1 MAINSPI
8 QGGIQA
14 VRNTV
19 SSSLFSGRAIPPPQP
34 DPVTTNLLSQN
45 TASLNSVSQQL
56 SGVSQSLNQLRF
68 SLSVVKSNLDVRSQL
83 ERQRA
88 DAEFERERRLATLRL
103 REGKE
108 STIEKKIQSALIAP
122 VSKIGSKV
130 QAQLSKLRGAFNI
143 LFYGWLGDNALQLYD
158 AVAEKNKDAQVKIS
172 FKVLRTIGQVAFAV
186 AAIKLGWRGF
196 TGVLSSFMLRMG
208 RMAKTSGV
216 WNPVARFG
224 KIFQRTLEAFGGL
237 SIWDA
242 VVNEPEDQI
251 FNTENYTF
259 DDGNQSNNGDSSN
272 NNGENR
278 SIFGR
283 IFGGLFGGE
292 AKAADNPQ
300 VQPKDELIP
309 SKSNNSNIALQPKTN
324 NKDGNWFT
332 RMFRGKPKEVESEKN
347 LSEQFR
353 QNYTQLLQQDGSTQG
368 DSSSSLPDTPLS
380 FGPSH
385 LGSSENISSVKRS
398 PQVSEQLASLPE
410 EEPIIIPADDGQS
423 NEGVSNPSGGSV
435 LPGSASE
442 QSTPLIDAIN
452 PDNTYVYHAYQQFN
466 LTPV

>member
-83 ERQRA
+83 ERQRT

-108 STIEKKIQSALIAP
+108 STIEKKIQNALISP
-122 VSKIGSKV
+122 VNKIGSKV
-130 QAQLSKLRGAFNI
+130 QGTLSKLRGAFNI
-143 LFYGWLGDNALQLYD
+143 LFFGWLSDNALEAYD
-158 AVAEKNKDAQVKIS
+158 AIANKNTEAQKKIG
-172 FKVLRTIGQVAFAV
+172 FKVLRTIGQIAFTIG
-186 AAIKLGWRGF
+186 AIKLGWKGM
-196 TGVLSSFMLRMG
+196 TGILSSFAVRMSRMG
-208 RMAKTSGV
+208 QTSGI
-216 WNPVARFG
+216 WNPVAGFVKVFKRSL
-224 KIFQRTLEAFGGL
+224 QALGGL

-242 VVNEPEDQI
+242 VVNDPEDQI
-251 FNTENYTF
+251 FNTENYEF
-259 DDGNQSNNGDSSN
+259 GDNKPDTSTDPQ
-272 NNGENR
+272 ENR

-283 IFGGLFGGE
+283 IFGGLFGGD
-292 AKAADNPQ
+292 AKASDNEQ
-300 VQPKDELIP
+300 VKPKTELIP
-309 SKSNNSNIALQPKTN
+309 SKANDSKLASQPKTN
-324 NKDGNWFT
+324 NKKGNWFT
-332 RMFRGKPKEVESEKN
+332 RMFRGKPKEVENPEKN
-347 LSEQFR
+347 LSEKFKE
-353 QNYTQLLQQDGSTQG
+353 NYTQLIRQE
-368 DSSSSLPDTPLS
+368 SSSEGDLSDSLSNVPLS
-380 FGPSH
+380 GRQS
-385 LGSSENISSVKRS
+385 GSSENITSVKRS
-398 PQVSEQLASLPE
+398 PQVSDQLASLPE
-410 EEPIIIPADDGQS
+410 EEPIIIPSDGGQS
-423 NEGVSNPSGGSV
+423 NEGTPNPTGGSV
-435 LPGSASE
+435 LPGTASQE
-442 QSTPLIDAIN
+442 STPMIGAIN

>member
-143 LFYGWLGDNALQLYD
+143 LFYGWLGENALQLYD

-208 RMAKTSGV
+208 RMAKTSGI

-237 SIWDA
+237 TIWDA

-251 FNTENYTF
+251 FNTENYT
-259 DDGNQSNNGDSSN
+259 
-272 NNGENR
+272 
-278 SIFGR
+278 
-283 IFGGLFGGE
+283 
-292 AKAADNPQ
+292 
-300 VQPKDELIP
+300 
-309 SKSNNSNIALQPKTN
+309 
-324 NKDGNWFT
+324 
-332 RMFRGKPKEVESEKN
+332 
-347 LSEQFR
+347 
-353 QNYTQLLQQDGSTQG
+353 
-368 DSSSSLPDTPLS
+368 
-380 FGPSH
+380 
-385 LGSSENISSVKRS
+385 
-398 PQVSEQLASLPE
+398 
-410 EEPIIIPADDGQS
+410 
-423 NEGVSNPSGGSV
+423 
-435 LPGSASE
+435 
-442 QSTPLIDAIN
+442 
-452 PDNTYVYHAYQQFN
+452 
-466 LTPV
+466 